1 MTVSCPSGSKG
12 RLHDCASVTSAAELR
27 VRNDILKKSVAP
39 TAAEEIWRGD
49 QHAGCDDLT
58 PNRRREGRDAVLRQH
73 LRPDCLDP
81 CDRSDCRTGAKMPS
95 AEQLG
100 RPIVSLFYETTNGGA
115 SMAQPSPRKPQS
127 PDYDRPDVSGSEVRE
142 PTVNARQGVT
152 EHNVRYILAV
162 STGTV
167 AVVFGVL
174 LLIYLS

>member
-1 MTVSCPSGSKG
+1 
-12 RLHDCASVTSAAELR
+12 
-27 VRNDILKKSVAP
+27 
-39 TAAEEIWRGD
+39 
-49 QHAGCDDLT
+49 
-58 PNRRREGRDAVLRQH
+58 
-73 LRPDCLDP
+73 
-81 CDRSDCRTGAKMPS
+81 
-95 AEQLG
+95 
-100 RPIVSLFYETTNGGA
+100 
-115 SMAQPSPRKPQS
+115 MAQPSPRKPQS